1 MPSAPVINGKYTIK
15 VWKTNDKARF
25 LIYFR
30 DAGKLCMKRIFFAS
44 ACPRRDHHIRIL
56 TLWRQ
61 PRSTDQDTP
70 LMDYV

>member
-30 DAGKLCMKRIFFAS
+30 DAGKLCMKRIFLLLPALGKIIIRIFAS
-44 ACPRRDHHIRIL
+44 
-56 TLWRQ
+56 
-61 PRSTDQDTP
+61 
-70 LMDYV
+70 Y